1 MKTNPNTMKPYLRLS
16 NGNKI
21 LDLIL
26 NIFIQSNQSNSIGAI
41 GFMYRRLYCIQ
52 QMEEFYYIAQS
63 GQNKR
68 KTIYMSGDKT

>member
-41 GFMYRRLYCIQ
+41 GFMYRRLYCI
-52 QMEEFYYIAQS
+52 
-63 GQNKR
+63 
-68 KTIYMSGDKT
+68 